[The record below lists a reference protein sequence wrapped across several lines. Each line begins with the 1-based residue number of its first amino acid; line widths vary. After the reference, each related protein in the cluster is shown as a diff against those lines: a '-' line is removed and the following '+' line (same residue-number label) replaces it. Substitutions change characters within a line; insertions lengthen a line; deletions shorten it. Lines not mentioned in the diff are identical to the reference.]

1 MTTIIVTNN
10 YLIAD
15 HRSTYDLICRGAQFS
30 IKDSVV
36 KEVQSKGESIT
47 RDNIIK
53 ISLFK
58 DDEVFYMEG
67 KKAIAWAM
75 AGKMTSWGAV
85 FESINFTKEVESL
98 DYLVKT
104 LLFKLRKEQNKIIFY
119 IENGDSVLV
128 DLENSVLK
136 VFRGEYFQVFGSGSD
151 VETHLDLSK
160 EFYSLPLNEIYSVL
174 AITCPYTSLS
184 YSVLGRR
191 EKEFFPYVKED
202 QEAFIEKAK
211 RLREKHS
218 FLFNP
223 NNVY

>member
-15 HRSTYDLICRGAQFS
+15 HRSTYDLIGRGAQFS
-30 IKDSVV
+30 IKDSIV

-47 RDNIIK
+47 RDNLIK

-58 DDEVFYMEG
+58 DDEVFYMED

-75 AGKMTSWGAV
+75 SGKMSSWGGV
-85 FESINFTKEVESL
+85 LESINFTKEVESL

-104 LLFKLRKEQNKIIFY
+104 VLFKLRKEQNNIIFY

-136 VFRGEYFQVFGSGSD
+136 VFRGEYFQVFGSGTD
-151 VETHLDLSK
+151 VETYLNLDK

-191 EKEFFPYVKED
+191 EREFFPYVKED
-202 QEAFIEKAK
+202 QEAFVEKAK
-211 RLREKHS
+211 RLREQHS